1 MREIVMDTETTG
13 LDPTQGHKVVEIGA
27 VELFNHIPTGRTFHQ
42 YINPKRQMPQEAFD
56 VHGLSIEF
64 LMSYP
69 VFKDIAEKFL
79 NFIGSSTLIIHNAS
93 FDVKFLN
100 FELDNVGAE
109 KIQND
114 RVLDTLKLAR
124 SKYPGSPAS
133 LDALSRRF
141 RIDISKRNKHGAL
154 LDSQILAEVYL
165 ELIGGRQPG
174 LELISTQ
181 TRNTTTTSND
191 GTFKREVPLP
201 SLLTDTEKKA
211 HDTFIKL
218 LGEKCLWTKGTN

>member
-64 LMSYP
+64 LTSYP

-141 RIDISKRNKHGAL
+141 RIDISKRSKHGAL

-181 TRNTTTTSND
+181 TRNTTTSSNG

>member
-42 YINPKRQMPQEAFD
+42 YINPNRQMPQEAFD

-64 LMSYP
+64 LTSYP

-100 FELDNVGAE
+100 FELDSVGAE

-124 SKYPGSPAS
+124 NKYPGSPAS

-141 RIDISKRNKHGAL
+141 RIDLSKRSKHGAL

-181 TRNTTTTSND
+181 TRNTTTSSND

>member
-42 YINPKRQMPQEAFD
+42 YINPQRQMPQEAFD

-174 LELISTQ
+174 LEVISTQ
-181 TRNTTTTSND
+181 ARNTTTTSND

>member
-13 LDPTQGHKVVEIGA
+13 LDPTQGHKVIEIGA

-64 LMSYP
+64 LTSYP

-141 RIDISKRNKHGAL
+141 RIDISKRSKHGAL

-181 TRNTTTTSND
+181 TRNTTTSSND

-218 LGEKCLWTKGTN
+218 LGEKCLWTKGSN

>member
-64 LMSYP
+64 LTSYP

-141 RIDISKRNKHGAL
+141 RIDISKRSKHGAL

-181 TRNTTTTSND
+181 TRNTTTSSND

>member
-42 YINPKRQMPQEAFD
+42 YINPKRQMPKEAFD
-56 VHGLSIEF
+56 IHGLSIEF

-141 RIDISKRNKHGAL
+141 RIDISKRSKHGAL

-181 TRNTTTTSND
+181 TLNTTTTSKD

>member
-42 YINPKRQMPQEAFD
+42 YINPKRQMPKEAFD
-56 VHGLSIEF
+56 IHGLSIEF
-64 LMSYP
+64 LTSYP
-69 VFKDIAEKFL
+69 VFKDITEKFL

-100 FELDNVGAE
+100 FELDNVGAK

-141 RIDISKRNKHGAL
+141 RIDISKRSKHGAL

>member
-64 LMSYP
+64 LTSYP
-69 VFKDIAEKFL
+69 IFKDIAEKFL

-141 RIDISKRNKHGAL
+141 RIDISKRSKHGAL

-181 TRNTTTTSND
+181 TRNTTTNSND

>member
-64 LMSYP
+64 LTSYP

-100 FELDNVGAE
+100 FELDSVGAE

-141 RIDISKRNKHGAL
+141 RIDISKRSKHGAL

-181 TRNTTTTSND
+181 TRNTTTSSND

>member
-42 YINPKRQMPQEAFD
+42 YINPQRQMPQEAFD

-79 NFIGSSTLIIHNAS
+79 NFIGSSTLIIHNAN

-100 FELDNVGAE
+100 FELGNVGAE
-109 KIQND
+109 KIKND

-141 RIDISKRNKHGAL
+141 RIDISKRSKHGAL

>member
-42 YINPKRQMPQEAFD
+42 YVNPQRQMPQEAFD

-100 FELDNVGAE
+100 FELDNMGAE

-181 TRNTTTTSND
+181 TRNTTTTSKD

>member
-42 YINPKRQMPQEAFD
+42 YINPQRQMPQEAFD

-64 LMSYP
+64 LTSYP

-141 RIDISKRNKHGAL
+141 RIDISKRSKHGAL

>member
-42 YINPKRQMPQEAFD
+42 YINPQRQMPQEAFD

>member
-42 YINPKRQMPQEAFD
+42 YINPQRQMPQEAFD

-141 RIDISKRNKHGAL
+141 RIDISKRSKHGAL

>member
-64 LMSYP
+64 LTSYP

-100 FELDNVGAE
+100 FELHNVGAE

-141 RIDISKRNKHGAL
+141 RIDISKRSKHGAL

-181 TRNTTTTSND
+181 TRNTTTSPND

-218 LGEKCLWTKGTN
+218 LGEKCLWTKGSN

>member
-42 YINPKRQMPQEAFD
+42 YINPKRQMPKEAFD
-56 VHGLSIEF
+56 IHGLSIEF
-64 LMSYP
+64 LTSYP
-69 VFKDIAEKFL
+69 VFKDITEKFL

-133 LDALSRRF
+133 LDALS
-141 RIDISKRNKHGAL
+141 
-154 LDSQILAEVYL
+154 
-165 ELIGGRQPG
+165 LIH
-174 LELISTQ
+174 I
-181 TRNTTTTSND
+181 
-191 GTFKREVPLP
+191 
-201 SLLTDTEKKA
+201 
-211 HDTFIKL
+211 
-218 LGEKCLWTKGTN
+218 

>member
-42 YINPKRQMPQEAFD
+42 YINPNRQMPQEAFD

-64 LMSYP
+64 LTSYP

-100 FELDNVGAE
+100 FELGNMGAE

-141 RIDISKRNKHGAL
+141 RIDISKRSKHGAL

-181 TRNTTTTSND
+181 TRNTTTSSND

-211 HDTFIKL
+211 HDKFIKL

>member
-42 YINPKRQMPQEAFD
+42 YINPQRQMPQEAFD

-100 FELDNVGAE
+100 FELDSVGAE

-124 SKYPGSPAS
+124 NKYPGSPAS

-141 RIDISKRNKHGAL
+141 RIDLSKRSKHGAL

-181 TRNTTTTSND
+181 TRNTTTSSND

>member
-141 RIDISKRNKHGAL
+141 RIDISKRSKHGAL

-181 TRNTTTTSND
+181 TRNTTTSSND

>member
-42 YINPKRQMPQEAFD
+42 YVNPQRQMPQEAFD

-141 RIDISKRNKHGAL
+141 RIDLSKRSKHGAL

-181 TRNTTTTSND
+181 TRNITTTSND

-201 SLLTDTEKKA
+201 SFLTDTEKKA

>member
-64 LMSYP
+64 LTSYP

-100 FELDNVGAE
+100 FELDSVGAE

-124 SKYPGSPAS
+124 NKYPGSPAS

-141 RIDISKRNKHGAL
+141 RIDLSKRSKHGAL

-181 TRNTTTTSND
+181 TRNTTTSSND

>member
-42 YINPKRQMPQEAFD
+42 YINPQRQMPQEAFD

-100 FELDNVGAE
+100 FELGNVGAE
-109 KIQND
+109 KIKND

-141 RIDISKRNKHGAL
+141 RIDISKRSKHGAL

-218 LGEKCLWTKGTN
+218 LGEKCLWNKGTN

>member
-42 YINPKRQMPQEAFD
+42 YINPQRQMPQEAFD

-100 FELDNVGAE
+100 FELDSVGAE

-141 RIDISKRNKHGAL
+141 RIDISKRSKHGAL

-181 TRNTTTTSND
+181 TRNTTTSSND

-211 HDTFIKL
+211 HDAFIKL
-218 LGEKCLWTKGTN
+218 LGEKCLWTKGSN

>member
-1 MREIVMDTETTG
+1 
-13 LDPTQGHKVVEIGA
+13 
-27 VELFNHIPTGRTFHQ
+27 
-42 YINPKRQMPQEAFD
+42 
-56 VHGLSIEF
+56 
-64 LMSYP
+64 
-69 VFKDIAEKFL
+69 
-79 NFIGSSTLIIHNAS
+79 
-93 FDVKFLN
+93 
-100 FELDNVGAE
+100 GAE

-124 SKYPGSPAS
+124 NKYPGSPAS

-141 RIDISKRNKHGAL
+141 RIDLSKRSKHGAL

-165 ELIGGRQPG
+165 ELVGGRQPG

-181 TRNTTTTSND
+181 TRNTNTTSND

-201 SLLTDTEKKA
+201 SFLTDSEKKA

>member
-42 YINPKRQMPQEAFD
+42 YINPQRQMPQEAFD

-100 FELDNVGAE
+100 FELDSVGAE

-141 RIDISKRNKHGAL
+141 RIDISKRSKHGAL

>member
-42 YINPKRQMPQEAFD
+42 YINPQRQMPQEAFD

-100 FELDNVGAE
+100 FELGNVGAE
-109 KIQND
+109 KIKND

-141 RIDISKRNKHGAL
+141 RIDISKRSKHGAL

-181 TRNTTTTSND
+181 TRNTTTSSND

>member
-42 YINPKRQMPQEAFD
+42 YINPKRQMPKEAFD
-56 VHGLSIEF
+56 IHGLSIEF
-64 LMSYP
+64 LTSYP
-69 VFKDIAEKFL
+69 VFKDITEKFL

-141 RIDISKRNKHGAL
+141 RIDISKRSKHGAL

-181 TRNTTTTSND
+181 TRNTTTSSND

>member
-100 FELDNVGAE
+100 FELDSVGAE

-141 RIDISKRNKHGAL
+141 RIDISKRSKHGAL

-181 TRNTTTTSND
+181 TRNTTTSSND

>member
-42 YINPKRQMPQEAFD
+42 YINPKRQMPKEAFD
-56 VHGLSIEF
+56 IHGLSIEF
-64 LMSYP
+64 LTSYP

-100 FELDNVGAE
+100 FELDSVGAE

-141 RIDISKRNKHGAL
+141 RIDISKRSKHGAL

-181 TRNTTTTSND
+181 TRNTTTSSND

>member
-64 LMSYP
+64 LTSYP

-100 FELDNVGAE
+100 FELDNVGAK

-141 RIDISKRNKHGAL
+141 RIDISKRSKHGAL

-181 TRNTTTTSND
+181 TRNTTTSSND

>member
-42 YINPKRQMPQEAFD
+42 YINPQRQMPQEAFD

-141 RIDISKRNKHGAL
+141 RIDISKRSKHGAL

-181 TRNTTTTSND
+181 TRNTTTSSND